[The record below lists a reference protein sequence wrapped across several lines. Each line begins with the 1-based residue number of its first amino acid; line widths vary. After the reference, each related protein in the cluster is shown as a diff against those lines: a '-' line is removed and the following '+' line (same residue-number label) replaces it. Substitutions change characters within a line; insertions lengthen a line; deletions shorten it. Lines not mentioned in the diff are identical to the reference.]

1 MKLKGRLIL
10 FSVLICIISIFS
22 IAGVNYI
29 ISIQQLKVEVDRNI
43 QLETKTIAQEADK
56 WMAIQKDS
64 LEEVVQGIIYNDN
77 YEYNSLHSYLVGKNE
92 INPGNEFYVSF
103 SDKSLVS
110 GSGWVPDSNY
120 DPTSRDWYIN
130 AKKNDGIHIT
140 EPYLDADMGE
150 MVITISKS
158 FKTNAGKEG
167 VIASDITIDFL
178 INLIENIDLGEGAY
192 GFLLDDQENIITHK
206 NDEFNPTEEKLVN
219 IEDILEGKLLNIM
232 GLDLNVQDKQ
242 LKDYDDL
249 NRMFYF
255 SNVPEADWTV
265 GVAYPTSR
273 VLGTINM
280 VLIYTV
286 IATGIIILFSLIL
299 SIYMAGTI
307 TKPII
312 DSVNIAQSISN
323 LDLSGSI
330 DEDKL
335 NRKDE
340 IGEMYS
346 SFQLIIEQLKVFMMD
361 MDESITINQEIYE
374 ETLNKL
380 KFLLAQAE
388 DTSATT
394 EELSAGMEETTA
406 TVLSINDSTNEI
418 DKALEDFAEKVEE
431 GSTTSNEISSKA
443 ETLRNQFVSA
453 KDKSLNI
460 YAKTRSEIEKS
471 IESSRQVEKINVLSN
486 AILQISEQTSLLS
499 LNAAIEAARAG
510 ESGRGFAV
518 VADEIRKLAETS
530 NDTVGEIQ
538 DVTEGITNAVGQLIG
553 QVNGVM
559 EFLERDVSSDYE
571 MMVDAVTHYKEDGD
585 FLNNIISD
593 LSATSEE
600 LVATVNAISGSINE
614 IAITVEESTMATT
627 SIAEKNMNI
636 VEAINTVNDIM
647 ERNKDVSNKLE
658 EIVSQVKF

>member
-1 MKLKGRLIL
+1 MKLKGKLIL
-10 FSVLICIISIFS
+10 FSVLICIVSIFS

-29 ISIQQLKVEVDRNI
+29 VSIQQLKNEVDKNI

-56 WMAIQKDS
+56 WMAIQKNS
-64 LEEVVQGIIYNDN
+64 LEEVVQGIIHNDN

-103 SDKSLVS
+103 SDKSLVA
-110 GSGWVPDSNY
+110 GSGWIADSGY
-120 DPTSRDWYIN
+120 DPTSRDWYVN
-130 AKKNDGIHIT
+130 AKSSEDIYIT
-140 EPYLDADMGE
+140 EPYLDADTDE
-150 MVITISKS
+150 MVITISKL
-158 FKTNAGKEG
+158 FTTKDDREG
-167 VIASDITIDFL
+167 VIASDIPIDFL
-178 INLIENIDLGEGAY
+178 IDLIENIDLGQGAY
-192 GFLLDDQENIITHK
+192 GFLLDNNENIITHR
-206 NDEFNPTEEKLVN
+206 NMEFNPTEEDLIN
-219 IEDILEGKLLNIM
+219 IKDILDGKLLDII
-232 GLDLNVQDKQ
+232 GLNLNVQDKQ
-242 LKDYDDL
+242 LRDYDDL
-249 NRMFYF
+249 DRMFYF
-255 SNVPEADWTV
+255 ENVLEADWTV
-265 GVAYPTSR
+265 GVAYPTAR

-280 VLIYTV
+280 VLIYTI
-286 IATGIIILFSLIL
+286 IATGIIILLALIL
-299 SIYMAGTI
+299 SIYVAGTI

-312 DSVNIAQSISN
+312 DSVGIAESISN

-330 DEDKL
+330 DERKL

-346 SFQLIIEQLKVFMMD
+346 SFQLIIEKLKLFMTN

-374 ETLNKL
+374 ETLSEL
-380 KFLLAQAE
+380 QFLLSQAE

-406 TVLSINDSTNEI
+406 TTLSINESANEI

-431 GSTTSNEISSKA
+431 GSTTSNEISNKA
-443 ETLRNQFVSA
+443 ETLRNQFISA
-453 KDKSLNI
+453 KDKSLNL
-460 YAKTRSEIEKS
+460 YSRTRNEIEKS
-471 IESSRQVEKINVLSN
+471 IESSRQVAKINILSN

-499 LNAAIEAARAG
+499 LNATIEAARAG

-530 NDTVGEIQ
+530 NDTVAEIQ
-538 DVTEGITNAVGQLIG
+538 DVTQGITNAVGQLIE
-553 QVNGVM
+553 QVSGVM
-559 EFLERDVSSDYE
+559 EFLERDVSGDYE
-571 MMVDAVTHYKEDGD
+571 MMVDAVTNYKEDGD

-614 IAITVEESTMATT
+614 ISITVEESTMATT
-627 SIAEKNMNI
+627 NIAEKNMNI

-647 ERNKDVSNKLE
+647 KRNKLVSNKLE